1 MTHGKDGMHSVNQS
15 KHSER
20 SELSE
25 LSRQETPLTFYEG
38 KWVATNRTTRSLK
51 NFIVKKE
58 RFFLKEMAAH
68 RGLILDIGCGGGW
81 SFFTLFDGVVGL
93 DLSHTS
99 LVNALDIY
107 SSGVQGSSLKLP
119 FQDESF
125 DYVVSLDVLGHIHED
140 YKEQLLSEFFRVL
153 KRGGS
158 TLHYIET
165 LSNDP
170 ISLFGRKHPDLNEKY
185 IVAPE
190 GHIGAEPPAVVFERF
205 RSAGFVPVREE
216 PCYKGFIYIDRF
228 VQYFDNEFAEQSR
241 LVKTLVQLF
250 KPITNYRLL
259 TLGANLFITLLFE
272 LCDPLLPDDW
282 AGGALVHY
290 QKP

>member
-15 KHSER
+15 KHSEHSKR

-93 DLSHTS
+93 DLSHPS

-170 ISLFGRKHPDLNEKY
+170 ISRFGRKYPDLNEKY
-185 IVAPE
+185 ICPSSKSSTNMHQLARTAQKSPMPSHAISSLRPLAALMTFSGKKLPSSLTITGSMPRCAMGSAV
-190 GHIGAEPPAVVFERF
+190 GHFAV
-205 RSAGFVPVREE
+205 G
-216 PCYKGFIYIDRF
+216 
-228 VQYFDNEFAEQSR
+228 SR
-241 LVKTLVQLF
+241 PQTT
-250 KPITNYRLL
+250 PTSCATTPMIC
-259 TLGANLFITLLFE
+259 AM
-272 LCDPLLPDDW
+272 
-282 AGGALVHY
+282 
-290 QKP
+290 